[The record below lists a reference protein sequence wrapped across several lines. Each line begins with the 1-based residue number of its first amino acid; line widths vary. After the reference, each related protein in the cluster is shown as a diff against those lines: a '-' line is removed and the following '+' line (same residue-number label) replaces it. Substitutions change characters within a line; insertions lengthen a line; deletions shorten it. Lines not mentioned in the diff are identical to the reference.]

1 MEKHNLDNFFAKKLA
16 SHEIAAGAEPWNKIS
31 KGLDKKQRIKTSGW
45 LGIAATAALL
55 ITSGYLI
62 IQSVST
68 DNEDYVVKTINIDVE
83 PDVPVYETQL
93 PVFVKQ
99 HDDNSFASTEQTT
112 TINLKNQDQN
122 KPDHFTL
129 VSDEQSVA
137 TTENSNVKPILDSEL
152 LLIQPI
158 LIGSESELD
167 HDDMNKKEEQPVLLA
182 SSKEIVSQ
190 PVTIIYKQ
198 GEVKEKSKI
207 SKALNFMGEVGKR
220 EKKLLDMGKI
230 KTSLFSKNKKQ
241 VKNSK

>member
-16 SHEIAAGAEPWNKIS
+16 SHEIVAGAENWDKIS
-31 KGLDKKQRIKTSGW
+31 KGLDKKQRIKIGGW
-45 LGIAATAALL
+45 LSIAATAALL

-62 IQSVST
+62 RQPDST
-68 DNEDYVVKTINIDVE
+68 DNKDYAVKTINIDVE

-93 PVFVKQ
+93 PVFIRQ
-99 HDDNSFASTEQTT
+99 HDDNSFASTILNT
-112 TINLKNQDQN
+112 TINPTNQNQN
-122 KPDHFTL
+122 KPDHITL
-129 VSDEQSVA
+129 VSNEQAVA
-137 TTENSNVKPILDSEL
+137 TTENTNLKPILDSEL
-152 LLIQPI
+152 LLVQPI
-158 LIGSESELD
+158 LIGSASDLD

-182 SSKEIVSQ
+182 SSKEIISQ

-198 GEVKEKSKI
+198 GTVKEKSKI
-207 SKALNFMGEVGKR
+207 SKALNFMSEVGKR